1 MTRRKAEL
9 LLAGIILARSTSY
22 LFAKIGLENM
32 GIFNLLGL
40 RFGLAFLLLAC
51 IFRRPLMRCQ
61 AKTLVRGALLGS
73 SFFAVMTAELTGLRT
88 TSTSTTSF
96 LENTAIVFV
105 PLFEALLRRRFPEM
119 RILINTITALFGI
132 ALLTLQTSLS
142 LSSGELFC
150 VLAAVLYAL
159 SIILTDRL
167 SRKDDPL
174 MLGIIQIGTMG
185 ILGVVAALIFETPR
199 LPSGGAEWGVIAVLT
214 VVCTGFGFTLQPVAQ
229 RYTTSERAGLYCAL
243 NPVFAAFLG
252 TFFLNEHLGFRGIIG
267 SMFVLSAV
275 ILSQYSRGSL
285 QTLEKGRDSP
295 ETAELLCEGNRLRQP

>member
-119 RILINTITALFGI
+119 RIFVNTIIALLGV

-150 VLAAVLYAL
+150 ILAAVLYAL

-199 LPSGGAEWGVIAVLT
+199 LPSGGVEWGVIAVLT

-252 TFFLNEHLGFRGIIG
+252 SFFLNEHLGFRGIIG

-295 ETAELLCEGNRLRQP
+295 EAAELLCEGNRLRQP